1 MCELNKDLHFHTGDF
16 DLVLNLSTS
25 GSVSGAFLPLTVYG
39 AKKEYPCKGCYFVQ
53 EADVINLAFMT
64 EWSPSTETTCDFTCF
79 SGQIIKQN
87 ILMLDWILIN
97 QKDGNNY
104 AVNGNA
110 LLYLSSSQQEEK
122 KENVTEGVMPFPI
135 NVKLVEN

>member
-1 MCELNKDLHFHTGDF
+1 MCELNKDLHFHTVDF
-16 DLVLNLSTS
+16 NLVLNLSNS
-25 GSVSGAFLPLTVYG
+25 GSVTGTFLPKAGHGT
-39 AKKEYPCKGCYFVQ
+39 KKEYPCKGCYYIS
-53 EADVINLAFMT
+53 ETDVVNLAFMI

-79 SGQIIKQN
+79 SGQIIKEN
-87 ILMLDWILIN
+87 VLMLDWILIN

-110 LLYLSSSQQEEK
+110 FLYSSKYQER
-122 KENVTEGVMPFPI
+122 KENITEGVMPFPI